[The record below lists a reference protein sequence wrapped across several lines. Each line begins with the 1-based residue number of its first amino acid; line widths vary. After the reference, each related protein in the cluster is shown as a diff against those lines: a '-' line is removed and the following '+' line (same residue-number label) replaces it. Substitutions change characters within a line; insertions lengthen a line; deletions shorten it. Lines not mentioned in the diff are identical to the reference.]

1 MSGVHYQ
8 NVADWNDYL
17 TSLADKR
24 LPLGRAYTPSAL
36 QSMIRQLILL
46 LKRGYVE
53 ISYFNEKFG
62 RDIWQEYQTV
72 WQQYIQAGWVVRN
85 GDRIE
90 LTMEGLLRVDGL
102 LPAFF
107 EEEFRGVRYT

>member
-1 MSGVHYQ
+1 
-8 NVADWNDYL
+8 
-17 TSLADKR
+17 
-24 LPLGRAYTPSAL
+24 
-36 QSMIRQLILL
+36 
-46 LKRGYVE
+46 
-53 ISYFNEKFG
+53 
-62 RDIWQEYQTV
+62 V